1 MEKIDEKDEVM
12 TLETNEVIEIGVEL
26 KFADLWNGEGDG
38 KELLESG
45 SISPDN
51 THIIGFEILEDNEDI
66 LNTIIKVTD
75 IY

>member
-38 KELLESG
+38 KELLESS

-51 THIIGFEILEDNEDI
+51 AHIIGFEILEDNEDI